1 MGNLGLE
8 RLLLRPDFLSFLA
21 AGLSVAALII
31 WFVVRK
37 RQQTIWLPTLRVVE
51 IEARKLPKLRW
62 RIPPWL
68 AFLCFAISAAMLV
81 MLSFR
86 PREIRGN
93 EYQSSRSRHH
103 ILVDL
108 SPSVSAHISIE
119 DLALR
124 VAEIWQQAS
133 TNAKVSISTTH
144 SPNFVE
150 PKNSDEA
157 RDLIQ
162 QAGFHRSGV
171 KLGEAVREMV
181 EHIRGVDGL
190 LLISD
195 TDKSSWDGFNW
206 RALLDEISITRVEI
220 GSGAG
225 SLQNLYIGGAQQ
237 VSGAASGRWEWDVE
251 VYRVNGTEAVTGNLS
266 LRTADSVLMQVDFVV
281 PEGLSRSVVR
291 LSMPASKAK
300 QAFSSKTSGEQQILD
315 FRIETSGVNI
325 LKLDD
330 QFRARLVWHGHEAI
344 LVTESV
350 GERSLEDPSY
360 HFESALEVLGFD
372 VRRFEPVSGRP
383 IEFIDQASWFL
394 VGGRP
399 SDGTAYCPSSLEE
412 KRISRKLKPAG
423 SARFSDTNIW
433 LLPASA
439 DADWRSLCYCI
450 SRLTTGDQIQKTPPD
465 FCADVDTRPAYVEL
479 LKSIGG
485 KQVGG
490 AVGGEGDALAWQFVD
505 ARSGFKVLA
514 LTTAL
519 TPNASTGMNYARI
532 PVLLKALLEFQG
544 VIRQGRELVS
554 AEEWPRIESIVDTD
568 WRVESTGGERIGE
581 LSNIPLGESLM
592 AISSAKDLP
601 LLMNDAAALGRI
613 TAAVR
618 EDESDPWPYV
628 RAANILIILMLLI
641 EFLFRLIGRMRA
653 RHQVAASMMVISCLS
668 GWMLSHDT
676 AYAQVEVV
684 SIERGMG
691 TPLAVSNLAMEVESR
706 TSIELAR
713 AVKSYEKMTS
723 EALREPWLW
732 VRETQDLV
740 DADGKFKAEIA
751 SWLFRGGFLVIN
763 GKFKEEELTKLTS
776 QMLKGRRDQG
786 NWTPIPPDH
795 ELMRSFYLLDA
806 LPECESNIWRGFQFD
821 GRIAIIVPPFD
832 LLNTVVDS
840 PRPLNCSGVVAKE
853 QAVRIFVNITM
864 VALATDYKKDQIHL
878 PEILK
883 RLR

>member
-1 MGNLGLE
+1 MGSFGLE
-8 RLLLRPDFLSFLA
+8 RLILRPDMMTYLA
-21 AGLSVAALII
+21 GGLSVAALII

-37 RQQTIWLPTLRVVE
+37 RQQTVWLPTLRVVE

-68 AFLCFAISAAMLV
+68 AFLCFAISVAMLV

-124 VAEIWQQAS
+124 VGEVWQQAS
-133 TNAKVSISTTH
+133 IDAKVSISTTH
-144 SPNFVE
+144 SPNFLE
-150 PKNSDEA
+150 PKSSDEV
-157 RDLIQ
+157 RELIR
-162 QAGFHRSGV
+162 QAGFHRAGA

-181 EHIRGVDGL
+181 ENIRGVDGL
-190 LLISD
+190 LIVSD
-195 TDKSSWDGFNW
+195 ADKNSWDGFNW
-206 RALLDEISITRVEI
+206 RSLLDEISITRIDI
-220 GSGAG
+220 GAADNL
-225 SLQNLYIGGAQQ
+225 LQNLYVGGVQQ

-251 VYRVNGTEAVTGNLS
+251 IFRVNGSEAATGRLS
-266 LRTADSVLMQVDFVV
+266 LLNAEANLTQVDFVV
-281 PEGLSRSVVR
+281 PEGAARVVVR
-291 LSMPASKAK
+291 ISIPSSKAK
-300 QAFSSKTSGEQQILD
+300 QAFNSKKGGEQQVLS
-315 FRIETSGVNI
+315 FQIESAADNL

-330 QFRARLVWHGHEAI
+330 QFRSRLIWHGHEAI
-344 LVTESV
+344 LVTESI

-372 VRRFEPVSGRP
+372 VRRFEPINGRP
-383 IEFIDQASWFL
+383 IEFIDQATWFL

-399 SDGTAYCPSSLEE
+399 ADGSAYCTDSLEE
-412 KRISRKLKPAG
+412 KRISRKQKPAG
-423 SARFSDTNIW
+423 SARFAETNIW

-439 DADWRSLCYCI
+439 DADWRSLCHCV
-450 SRLTTGDQIQKTPPD
+450 SRLTTGEQLQKSPPE
-465 FCADVDTRPAYVEL
+465 FCADVDTRSAYVEL
-479 LKSIGG
+479 LKSLGG

-490 AVGGEGDALAWQFVD
+490 AVGSEGDALAWQFVD

-519 TPNASTGMNYARI
+519 SPNASTGMNYARI

-554 AEEWPRIESIVDTD
+554 AEEWPRIESIVDAD
-568 WRVESTGGERIGE
+568 WRVESTGGERISE

-592 AISSAKDLP
+592 AISPAKELP
-601 LLMNDAAALGRI
+601 HMMNDASALGRI

-628 RAANILIILMLLI
+628 RLANILVVLMLMI
-641 EFLFRLIGRMRA
+641 EFLFRWMGRA
-653 RHQVAASMMVISCLS
+653 RARSHVASSIGSIILGLGLWMN
-668 GWMLSHDT
+668 GWNAD
-676 AYAQVEVV
+676 AQVEVV
-684 SIERGMG
+684 SIERGLAS
-691 TPLAVSNLAMEVESR
+691 PLAVSNLAMEVESR

-713 AVKSYEKMTS
+713 AVKTYEKFS
-723 EALREPWLW
+723 IEALRESWLW
-732 VRETQDLV
+732 ARESQDLI
-740 DADGKFKAEIA
+740 DDQGRFKSEIA
-751 SWLFRGGFLVIN
+751 SWLFRGGFLVLN
-763 GKFKEEELTKLTS
+763 GKFKEEQLTQLTS

-840 PRPLNCSGVVAKE
+840 PRQMTCSGVVAKE